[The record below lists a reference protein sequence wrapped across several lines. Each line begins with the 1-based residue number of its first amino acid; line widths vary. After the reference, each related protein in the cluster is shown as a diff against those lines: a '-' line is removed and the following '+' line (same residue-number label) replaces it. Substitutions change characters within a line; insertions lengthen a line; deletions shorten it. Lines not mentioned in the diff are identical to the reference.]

1 MSTTRAPRNTLTREK
16 IVTAALELVDREG
29 LGAFTIRELAG
40 RLGVRPM
47 SIYHYTAS
55 KEELLDALVD
65 VVFGEVYL
73 PRPEGEWRKE
83 LLSRYC
89 SMREVLAR
97 HRWALPVMDTRAHPG
112 PATLASHEA
121 VLAVLRASGFSLQAS
136 AHAYAILDAFV
147 YGFALQEAMLEAV
160 GVADDSAGV
169 AGGMDLARYPR
180 VAELATAYIQAEAY
194 PFTASFDVGLRVILD
209 GIEHAADAF
218 PRHPG
223 PARSRSL
230 RSSR

>member
-16 IVTAALELVDREG
+16 VVATALELVDREG
-29 LGAFTIRELAG
+29 LAAFTIRELAA

-73 PRPEGEWRKE
+73 PLPEGEWREE
-83 LLSRYC
+83 LLRRYG
-89 SMREVLAR
+89 SMREALAR
-97 HRWALPVMDTRAHPG
+97 HRWALPVMETRVRPG

-121 VLAVLRASGFSLQAS
+121 VLDVLRASGFSLQAS

-147 YGFALQEAMLEAV
+147 YGFSLQEAMLETV
-160 GVADDSAGV
+160 GLPDDSAGV
-169 AGGMDLARYPR
+169 AGAMDLARYPR
-180 VAELATAYIQAEAY
+180 VAELASAYAEAEAY
-194 PFTASFDVGLRVILD
+194 PFTASFDVGLHVILD
-209 GIEHAADAF
+209 GIERDAHAF
-218 PRHPG
+218 PRGH
-223 PARSRSL
+223 RT
-230 RSSR
+230 